1 MKRRLAIGGLVLLF
15 LAIAGVVGVTG
26 WSKRLAGPSVP
37 AAMGTISQTVVAIG
51 RVEPVTEVVLAN
63 KIPGRIKAVL
73 VKPGDVVRTG
83 QALIQFDDEE
93 AAAQVRMARARLT
106 SAQAEARRGE
116 RAVETA
122 RALWLDVKSGPRPQE
137 IERARAELEAAHQH
151 ARNAEIERVRYKRL
165 FEKGLV
171 SGSQY
176 DAQEAEA
183 KSAAA
188 RERAAEQSLN
198 LLLAGA
204 KPETLQT
211 AWARVEEATADL
223 TRARNQVAEAE
234 ASLERA
240 GAVLRTSVVEST
252 VNGKVVRKM
261 VEPGDAVGI
270 GVPLMVLADV
280 QKVLVKADVDETDLG
295 KIALGQRAKITADAY
310 PGRIFPGTIIEIG
323 ESVGKRRIRPDDPTK
338 LQDMKILETKIE
350 VTEGGAD
357 LKLGMTVDVQIVS
370 AYKEHALLIPAF
382 LVPAGLKEV
391 RLWVLGTFVGSEERV
406 VRLGLRDDSNVEVL
420 SGLEPGDRVLLRRGG
435 P

>member
-1 MKRRLAIGGLVLLF
+1 MRRTLVIGGLVVGF
-15 LAIAGVVGVTG
+15 LAIAGLVGVAG

-37 AAMGTISQTVVAIG
+37 AMIGTISQNVVAIG

-73 VKPGDVVRTG
+73 VRAGDVVQTG
-83 QALIQFDDEE
+83 QTLIQFDDEE
-93 AAAQVRMARARLT
+93 SAAQVRMARARLT

-122 RALWLDVKSGPRPQE
+122 RARWLDVKSGARPQE

-188 RERAAEQSLN
+188 RERAADESLK

-211 AWARVEEATADL
+211 AWAHVEEATADL

-234 ASLERA
+234 AALERA
-240 GAVLRTSVVEST
+240 QAVLRTSVIESS
-252 VNGKVVRKM
+252 VNGKVIRKM

-295 KIALGQRAKITADAY
+295 KIALGQRAKITADAF
-310 PGRIFPGTIIEIG
+310 PGRVFPGTVIEIG
-323 ESVGKRRIRPDDPTK
+323 ESVGKRRIRPDDPAK

-350 VTEGGAD
+350 VTEGGA
-357 LKLGMTVDVQIVS
+357 
-370 AYKEHALLIPAF
+370 
-382 LVPAGLKEV
+382 
-391 RLWVLGTFVGSEERV
+391 
-406 VRLGLRDDSNVEVL
+406 
-420 SGLEPGDRVLLRRGG
+420 
-435 P
+435 